1 MFSASFSAIVLD
13 FITITP
19 GKTLSLGVLAISQP
33 SDGSI
38 AGPRVSC
45 LASLWP
51 ISLELDSGSIH
62 SRLSLKYCP
71 DWASPSP

>member
-1 MFSASFSAIVLD
+1 MLLASSSAIFLG
-13 FITITP
+13 FITIAP
-19 GKTLSLGVLAISQP
+19 GKAISLGVLAISQP

-51 ISLELDSGSIH
+51 ISLKLDSGSIH
-62 SRLSLKYCP
+62 SRLSLEYYP
-71 DWASPSP
+71 GWASPSP